1 VRPYQEEYLANLRKF
16 AALSQIERAGELTDE
31 EYTAR
36 AAGARAQLVRLGR
49 RNMEL
54 LRTGLLPMIDDLFNA
69 GQDEV
74 EGLEQ
79 FAHQLFDGRQE
90 LDAGLACQ
98 IHQALLTLARQ
109 NQDTDATIRELYWL
123 GMSRYALVHK
133 LVGLPLP
140 DVQEHADRMRL
151 CFAEAASYLTHFD
164 VIQDTETRS
173 YILRSQANIALGQFP
188 SPSDKIDLLK
198 KTLAIFQDERYQ
210 EAAPDLPWDRF
221 IYLIHQNI
229 TSSIPHDRAQV
240 LTPEDMAVVMESTY
254 IVYQQRFDEAE
265 MQGKQPPAKSAFAYY
280 SIEYYCGFYGVDVL
294 LSKLEALLDAADPA
308 DYSADGMYGM
318 ISLPAFYSQF
328 LSKFPKL
335 VLSRKEYLDSLYRR
349 ALDYVD
355 ACPDEPEGGSLFIY
369 LRQLSFTY
377 IETGE
382 GITYGEF
389 IQRLLLRFAPEVY
402 CHSQAVGEGARA
414 LCASILEDDP
424 GFFDDIDF
432 IRETADPEEKRR
444 AVLDFAFGCGAFHD
458 AGKLSLIELYLRTP
472 RQWFEEEYQV
482 ARLHTVAGQLLLEL
496 RPSTS
501 RYADA
506 ALGHHAW
513 YDGSRGYP
521 DAYRRQECP
530 ARQMVDVIALV
541 DLLEDAASPSRMT
554 VGGLGGFD
562 EAVRAAARLAGERF
576 SPLLT
581 ARLQDRR
588 TADRVKAALESG
600 RRDACRRMYE
610 DALRTAPEKPA

>member
-1 VRPYQEEYLANLRKF
+1 MRPYQEEYLSNLRKF
-16 AALSQIERAGELTDE
+16 AALSQIERPGGLTDE

-36 AAGARAQLVRLGR
+36 AAENRAQLIRLGR

-54 LRTGLLPMIDDLFNA
+54 LRTGLSPMLDNLFNA
-69 GQDEV
+69 GQDEI
-74 EGLEQ
+74 EELER
-79 FAHQLFDGRQE
+79 FAHQLYDGRQE

-98 IHQALLTLARQ
+98 IHQALFTLARQ
-109 NQDTDATIRELYWL
+109 NQDTDAMIRELYWL
-123 GMSRYALVHK
+123 GMGRYALVHK
-133 LVGLPLP
+133 LLGLSLP
-140 DVQEHADRMRL
+140 DVQEYAGRMRL
-151 CFAEAASYLTHFD
+151 CFAEAASYLKHFD

-173 YILRSQANIALGQFP
+173 YILRSQANISLGPFP
-188 SPSDKIDLLK
+188 SPSDKIALLK
-198 KTLAIFQDERYQ
+198 RSLAIFQDERYR

-221 IYLIHQNI
+221 VYLIHQNM
-229 TSSIPHDRAQV
+229 TSSIPHDRGQV

-280 SIEYYCGFYGVDVL
+280 SIEYYCGFYGLDVL

-318 ISLPAFYSQF
+318 ISLPAFYSQC

-335 VLSRKEYLDSLYRR
+335 ILSRKEYLDSLYRR

-382 GITYGEF
+382 GIPYGEF
-389 IQRLLLRFAPEVY
+389 VQRLLLRFAPEIY

-432 IRETADPEEKRR
+432 IQEAVDPEEKRR

-458 AGKLSLIELYLRTP
+458 VGKLSLIELYFRTP
-472 RQWFEEEYQV
+472 RQWFEEEYRV
-482 ARLHTVAGQLLLEL
+482 ARLHTVAGQLLLEP

-521 DAYRRQECP
+521 DAYRRLECP
-530 ARQMVDVIALV
+530 ARQMVDVIGLV
-541 DLLEDAASPSRMT
+541 NFLEEAVGPSQVTASGPM
-554 VGGLGGFD
+554 GFD
-562 EAVRAAARLAGERF
+562 EAVQAAARMEGKRF

-588 TADRVKAALESG
+588 TAGLVKAALESG
-600 RRDACRRMYE
+600 RRGACLQMYE
-610 DALRTAPEKPA
+610 DALRTAPEEPA